1 MASAAAKSNVRIV
14 QDTYEAFN
22 DGDIDSVTAAM
33 ADDIEWVEPEGSPY
47 GDIHHSP
54 EAVLE
59 NVFQPCLEDFADFQ
73 VETDRFIDGGN
84 TIVVLGTFRGTNRE
98 TGKDLDVPYAHVCEL
113 EDGRMSRFVDYSNA
127 LPMLQ
132 TYEM

>member
-14 QDTYEAFN
+14 EDTYEAFN
-22 DGDIDSVTAAM
+22 DGDIDTVLSSM

-47 GDIHHSP
+47 GDVHRGP

-59 NVFQPCLEDFADFQ
+59 NVFQPCLEDFADFR
-73 VETDRFIDGGN
+73 VETDRFIDGDDI
-84 TIVVLGTFRGTNRE
+84 IVVLGTFRGTNRE
-98 TGKDLDVPYAHVCEL
+98 TDKELDVPYAHVCEL

-127 LPMLQ
+127 LPMLR
-132 TYEM
+132 TYEK